1 MGFQTTVIGDNRS
14 GLIGEI
20 AFDGPTRVISGM
32 LDSGAGAANNI
43 VGRVF
48 TWASRADGTFK
59 VGGAAADFAGILI
72 SPKTHALRGTTAGG
86 TLADSLLIPDGEQVE
101 LLPMGEVFIAIENAG
116 GSIGNLL
123 AYDTTTGEITAEP
136 VTASFTATIDD
147 GAPPGAGTV
156 MTVSAISAGRIA
168 VGQVLSGTGIPPGTY
183 VTALGTGTGG
193 TGTYTVSA
201 SLELASGVI
210 TAGNAPAAGTAFV
223 PNGVISRSQ
232 PSPTSAGSYLAVAK
246 LTN

>member
-1 MGFQTTVIGDNRS
+1 MGFQTTVISDNRS

-59 VGGAAADFAGILI
+59 AGGAAADFAGILI
-72 SPKTHALRGTTAGG
+72 SPKTHTLRGTTAGG

-101 LLPMGEVFIAIENAG
+101 LLSMGEVFVSLATTG
-116 GSIGNLL
+116 GTIGAALKYN
-123 AYDTTTGEITAEP
+123 TTTGI
-136 VTASFTATIDD
+136 IDF
-147 GAPPGAGTV
+147 GAPGAG
-156 MTVSAISAGRIA
+156 
-168 VGQVLSGTGIPPGTY
+168 
-183 VTALGTGTGG
+183 
-193 TGTYTVSA
+193 
-201 SLELASGVI
+201 E
-210 TAGNAPAAGTAFV
+210 AAV
-223 PNGVISRSQ
+223 PNGALSRNNA
-232 PSPTSAGSYLAVAK
+232 SPTATSSFLAVAK